1 MNMKNIKNMNTNIPV
16 EEAKSLDIHEHAF
29 LDEKGEVIGWAIRVA
44 NELLEWNDGEEEE
57 ND

>member
-1 MNMKNIKNMNTNIPV
+1 MKNIKNMNTNIPV